1 MALELTRFTP
11 PLEAQFRATRRA
23 AIADVNRTTYWLVA
37 GLVMVFS
44 AWDWFV
50 DPAGWRT
57 AFAIRLAGALVIL
70 ACGYAQR
77 ASAGARWATAIAY
90 VRFNAS
96 VLAVSGALTVVA
108 NGWVVGLAGLVAVI
122 LSGPYIALDRRNLLA
137 LNAGAL
143 VAIGL
148 VLAFAGLDRF
158 TIVNA
163 SIFVALA
170 VAVSSLL
177 GRVFEVS
184 NRRAFALEQ
193 ELTRE
198 ARTDALTG
206 QYNRRAME
214 EIGTAAVAH
223 ARLERSPLAVVIAD
237 VDHFK
242 QVNDAHGHAAGDRA
256 IRAVAERL
264 RAAMREGDALGRW
277 GGEEF
282 LAILPGATPAQAE
295 AVAERMRLAV
305 ASQPIEGDAPIH
317 ATISLGVAVLAPDD
331 ASPEP
336 WARLLRDA
344 DTAMYG
350 AKAAGRNRT
359 IVAQPAPR
367 ATTAS

>member
-1 MALELTRFTP
+1 MALALTRFST
-11 PLEAQFRATRRA
+11 PLEAEFRAARRA
-23 AIADVNRTTYWLVA
+23 AVADVNRTTYGLVA
-37 GLVMVFS
+37 ALVMVFS
-44 AWDWFV
+44 AWDWYV
-50 DPAGWRT
+50 DPAAWRT
-57 AFAIRLAGALVIL
+57 AFAVRLAGALVIV
-70 ACGYAQR
+70 ACGLAQR
-77 ASAGARWATAIAY
+77 ASRDDRHAPAIAR
-90 VRFNAS
+90 VRFTAA

-122 LSGPYIALDRRNLLA
+122 LSGPYIALDRRNLLG

-143 VAIGL
+143 VAIGV

-163 SIFVALA
+163 AVFVALA

-177 GRVFEVS
+177 GRVFEAS
-184 NRRAFALEQ
+184 NRRAFALEH
-193 ELTRE
+193 ELMRE

-206 QYNRRAME
+206 LYNRRAME
-214 EIGTAAVAH
+214 EIGVAAVAR
-223 ARLERSPLAVVIAD
+223 ARRERSPLAVVIAD

-242 QVNDAHGHAAGDRA
+242 QVNDVHGHAVGDRA

-264 RAAMREGDALGRW
+264 RSGLREGDALGRW

-282 LAILPGATPAQAE
+282 LAILPGAAPAAAE

-305 ASQPIEGDAPIH
+305 ASEPIEGDARIR

-344 DTAMYG
+344 DAAMYG

-359 IVAQPAPR
+359 LVAHA
-367 ATTAS
+367 AAGAA